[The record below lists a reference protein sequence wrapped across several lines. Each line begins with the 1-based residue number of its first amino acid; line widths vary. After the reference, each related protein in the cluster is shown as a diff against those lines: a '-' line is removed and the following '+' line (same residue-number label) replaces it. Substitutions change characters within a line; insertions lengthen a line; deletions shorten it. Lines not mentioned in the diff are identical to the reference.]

1 MHHEMIQPT
10 HFGVIGRTCL
20 LSLVS
25 DYCCQRHEP
34 DLSRQF

>member
-20 LSLVS
+20 LSLIIVVS
-25 DYCCQRHEP
+25 VMS
-34 DLSRQF
+34 LI